1 MKKVISILISILFAV
16 VAIAQDKT
24 IAIPIKS
31 GVSNWGT
38 YVDYDTA
45 DTLTSNQ
52 DTVDF
57 KLEYRM
63 HDRVEK
69 VAYTFALDTIA
80 GADTLTVQLL
90 GYDFANDGT
99 AATVIAAE
107 TVNLASATH
116 YVKSYDYATAAKE
129 LSYRFYR
136 VRLIRTGTG
145 DGVDINS
152 FEFKLY
158 N

>member
-1 MKKVISILISILFAV
+1 MKKLVSILITVLFAV

-24 IAIPIKS
+24 IEIPIKS

-38 YVDYDTA
+38 YADYTTV

-52 DTVDF
+52 DTIDF
-57 KLEYRM
+57 ELEYRM

-80 GADTLTVQLL
+80 GADTLSIQLL
-90 GYDFANDGT
+90 GYDFENDGT
-99 AATVIAAE
+99 ATTLIAAD
-107 TVNLASATH
+107 TVNLASASN

-129 LSYRFYR
+129 LSYRFYVVR
-136 VRLIRTGTG
+136 VIRIGTG
-145 DGVDINS
+145 DGVDLDS
-152 FEFKLY
+152 FEFKIY